1 MKRIIAMLL
10 CLVVLLGCVPA
21 FAASAASDKP
31 EKGDKLMVTSD
42 NGLRLRKSPSTEN
55 GAVIRVLPYGTIVT
69 LAGDYGDWAN
79 VKAGNDTGW
88 VSTQYVRPVEESTA
102 DVSTHA
108 GILARLDELRKK
120 FPDGKYWN
128 HQGYE
133 ANTSGFNKAR
143 PDSWTNTPCPSN
155 GRHTSTKWCNGQC
168 DGWARKIGQDL
179 FGASTYDTKKWEK
192 KYTFDNLCIGD
203 VIRFGSWHTV
213 VVTGF
218 TSDKNTIIISDCN
231 WKCNCNID
239 WDRSFSLSRYA
250 PRGYF
255 VLHYKGNTLT
265 REALQ
270 NVGKTTTTTKAT
282 TTTAKPTTTTTAA
295 KPTTTTTKAQMSG
308 SVPSNVELLRLSGE
322 NRFLTATAI
331 SAKGWQSSQNVIL
344 ASATGY
350 ADALAGVPLA
360 YALDAPILLVNQKD
374 INSHTKNELK
384 RLGAKNIY
392 ILGGTAVI
400 SEDIEK
406 TLTGEGLKVKR
417 ISGQTRYETAEKIAA
432 EMQAMG
438 AIKSKTVLV
447 ASGVNY
453 PDALAASSV
462 AAITGSPILYS
473 PANGA
478 VPNSTL
484 SCIKELAFTDALIL
498 GGTASVGEKAE
509 TALGNVG
516 LKTGRCGGADRYET
530 AVMINEKYA
539 GSLSG
544 KTVCFATG
552 SNFPDALAGGVFAA
566 KNKAPVILVDNN
578 AKLSSIQKFVGSV
591 KPEQAYIFGG
601 EAVVSEGTVGRCFDA
616 Q

>member
-10 CLVVLLGCVPA
+10 CLAVLLGCFPV
-21 FAASAASDKP
+21 FAASAAEDKP
-31 EKGDKLMVTSD
+31 EKGDKFVVISD

-55 GAVIRVLPYGTIVT
+55 GAIIRVLPYGTVVT
-69 LAGDYGDWAN
+69 LTGDYGEWAN
-79 VKAGNDTGW
+79 VKAGDDTGW
-88 VSTQYVRPVEESTA
+88 VSTQYIKKAEASA
-102 DVSTHA
+102 DVTSHA

-143 PDSWTNTPCPSN
+143 PDNWTNTPCPSN

-192 KYTFDNLCIGD
+192 KYTFDGLCIGD

-218 TSDKNTIIISDCN
+218 TSNKDTIIISDCN
-231 WKCNCNID
+231 WNCNCNID

-270 NVGKTTTTTKAT
+270 NVGKTTTTTKKT
-282 TTTAKPTTTTTAA
+282 TTTAKPTTTTT
-295 KPTTTTTKAQMSG
+295 TAQMSG
-308 SVPSNVELLRLSGE
+308 SVPSNVELSRLSGK
-322 NRFLTATAI
+322 NRFLTAAAI
-331 SAKGWQSSQNVIL
+331 SKKGWKNAQNVVL

-360 YALDAPILLVNQKD
+360 YALDAPILLVDKKEL
-374 INSHTKNELK
+374 NSYTKEEIK
-384 RLGAKNIY
+384 RLGAKNVY
-392 ILGGTAVI
+392 ILGGTSVI
-400 SEDIEK
+400 GEGIEK
-406 TLTGEGLKVKR
+406 TLTDDGLSVKR
-417 ISGQTRYETAEKIAA
+417 ISGKTRYETAEKIAA

-438 AIKSKTVLV
+438 AVKSKTVLV

-473 PANGA
+473 PADGA
-478 VPNSTL
+478 MTGSTI
-484 SCIKELAFTDALIL
+484 SCIKELAFTNALVL

-509 TALGNVG
+509 TALEKAG
-516 LKTGRCGGADRYET
+516 LKTERCGGANRYET
-530 AVMINEKYA
+530 AVKINEKYA

-566 KNKAPVILVDNN
+566 KNKAPVILVDSN
-578 AKLSSIQKFVGSV
+578 AKLGSMQKFVGSV

-601 EAVVSEGTVGRCFDA
+601 EAVVPEGTVAGCFN
-616 Q
+616 QK